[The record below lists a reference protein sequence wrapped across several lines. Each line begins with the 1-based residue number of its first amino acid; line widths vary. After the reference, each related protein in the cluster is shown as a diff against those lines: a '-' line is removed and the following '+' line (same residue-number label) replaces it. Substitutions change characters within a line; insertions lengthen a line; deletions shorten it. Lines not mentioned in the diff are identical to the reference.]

1 METAIDDI
9 LNVLLPL
16 DSVQDIGYE
25 KDKLIEKREKLRW
38 ALRALVNV
46 AADKGRGQI
55 Q

>member
-1 METAIDDI
+1 MENAIDDI

-16 DSVQDIGYE
+16 DGLVDAAL
-25 KDKLIEKREKLRW
+25 DKQMEKREKLRW
-38 ALRALVNV
+38 ALRALVNI